1 MRWFDSMQR
10 RFQPR
15 RPCTRRDGFCEAGEK
30 EPKKLTV
37 RGPAADDSAE
47 QGGNVKPAAMPF
59 ENVTDELW
67 RQSIVCAV
75 SGEDRHSSI

>member
-1 MRWFDSMQR
+1 MVWQYATPFSTPSSVYSSRQLLY
-10 RFQPR
+10 
-15 RPCTRRDGFCEAGEK
+15 EAGKK